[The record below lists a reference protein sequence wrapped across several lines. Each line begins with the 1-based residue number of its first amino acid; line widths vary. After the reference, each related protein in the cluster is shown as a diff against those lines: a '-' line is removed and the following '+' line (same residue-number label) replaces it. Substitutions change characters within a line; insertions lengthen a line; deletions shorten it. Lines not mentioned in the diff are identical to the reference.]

1 MPTAWSPEPNFVIVL
16 EPSKMKKLVTIAV
29 ACTLFGS
36 ATAALAAGDAAAGK
50 AKSALCVA
58 CHNPDGNSTNPIY
71 PKLAGQGA
79 NYLLK
84 QLQDLKSGVRVN
96 PIMLGMTAGLTPQ
109 DMEDLSAYFASQ
121 QIIRSAADPALA
133 PAGEALFRGGNL
145 TSGVSACMACHGVA
159 GAGNP
164 AAKFPALAGQHAT
177 YVETQLKAFRA
188 MERSNDAGQMM
199 RGVAAKL
206 TDPEIKAVSSYL
218 QGLQ

>member
-1 MPTAWSPEPNFVIVL
+1 
-16 EPSKMKKLVTIAV
+16 MKKLFMLAATCEA
-29 ACTLFGS
+29 LGS
-36 ATAALAAGDAAAGK
+36 ATAAIAAGDATAGK

-58 CHNPDGNSTNPIY
+58 CHNPDGNSTNATY
-71 PKLAGQGA
+71 PKLAGQSA
-79 NYLLK
+79 DYLNK
-84 QLQDLKSGVRVN
+84 QLMEFKSGARVN
-96 PIMLGMTAGLTPQ
+96 AIMLGMVATLTPQ

-121 QIIRSAADPALA
+121 QITRDAADPALA

-177 YVETQLKAFRA
+177 YIETQLKAFRT
-188 MERSNDAGQMM
+188 MERANDAGQMM

-206 TDPEIKAVSSYL
+206 TDPEIKAVASYI